1 MRRLFLFAPFLGEKI
16 TAQSAKNT
24 DPFMTDNQRGATL
37 MMLSMA
43 AFVLNDTFV
52 KLLGGHIPLF
62 EILFLRGIV
71 ATVALVIMCWYLQA
85 LKFQHS
91 ARDWTLMIA
100 RSASEI
106 AAAYFFLTALI
117 HMPIANVTAI
127 LQTLPLTV
135 SLGGVLL
142 FKNPIGWRRLLAI
155 LVGFG
160 GMMLIVRPGS
170 DGFDVYSIYVLIAV
184 LCVTARDLTTRAM
197 SKAVPSLFVTLL
209 ASLSVT
215 VYSGIMMI
223 GADFTPMSGLDQF
236 CLLASAFFIV
246 GGYAFSVLVM
256 RVGDISFVA
265 LFRYSAVIWTL
276 FIGLWVFGDWPDAQ
290 TLIGAAII
298 ALSGGYTMLREA
310 RIRRRSTTA

>member
-1 MRRLFLFAPFLGEKI
+1 M
-16 TAQSAKNT
+16 S
-24 DPFMTDNQRGATL
+24 DNQRGATF

-52 KLLGGHIPLF
+52 KLLGAHIPLF
-62 EILFLRGIV
+62 EILFLRGLL
-71 ATVALVIMCWYLQA
+71 ATGALIMMCWDLNALQWR
-85 LKFQHS
+85 HS
-91 ARDWTLMIA
+91 ARDWSLMIA
-100 RSASEI
+100 RSGSEI

-135 SLGGVLL
+135 SLGGVLF

-155 LVGFG
+155 LIGFG

-170 DGFDVYSIYVLIAV
+170 DGFDIYSIYVLIAV
-184 LCVTARDLTTRAM
+184 LCVTVRDLTTRAM
-197 SKAVPSLFVTLL
+197 SKSVPSLFVTLL

-215 VYSGIMMI
+215 VYSGIMVI
-223 GADFTPMSGLDQF
+223 GAEFTPMTSTDQAY
-236 CLLASAFFIV
+236 LIASAIFII

-276 FIGLWVFGDWPDAQ
+276 LIGFWVFGDWPDEL
-290 TLIGAAII
+290 TLLGAAII

-310 RIRRRSTTA
+310 RVKRLSNGV

>member
-1 MRRLFLFAPFLGEKI
+1 M
-16 TAQSAKNT
+16 S
-24 DPFMTDNQRGATL
+24 DNQRGATF

-52 KLLGGHIPLF
+52 KLLGANIPLF
-62 EILFLRGIV
+62 EILFLRGLL
-71 ATVALVIMCWYLQA
+71 ATGALIMICWYLNA
-85 LKFQHS
+85 LQWRHS
-91 ARDWTLMIA
+91 AQDWSLMIA
-100 RSASEI
+100 RSGSEI

-135 SLGGVLL
+135 SLGGVLF

-155 LVGFG
+155 LIGFG

-170 DGFDVYSIYVLIAV
+170 DGFDIYSIYVLIAV
-184 LCVTARDLTTRAM
+184 LCVTVRDLTTRAM
-197 SKAVPSLFVTLL
+197 SKSVPSLFVTLL

-215 VYSGIMMI
+215 VYSGIMVI
-223 GADFTPMSGLDQF
+223 GAEFTPMTSTDQAY
-236 CLLASAFFIV
+236 LIASAIFII

-276 FIGLWVFGDWPDAQ
+276 LIGFWVFGDWPDEL
-290 TLIGAAII
+290 TLLGAAII

-310 RIRRRSTTA
+310 HIKRLSNGV

>member
-1 MRRLFLFAPFLGEKI
+1 MRRLFSFASFLVLDSA
-16 TAQSAKNT
+16 AQSAENT
-24 DPFMTDNQRGATL
+24 DPFMTDNQRGATF
-37 MMLSMA
+37 MMLSMV
-43 AFVLNDTFV
+43 AFVLNDTFI

-62 EILFLRGIV
+62 EILFLRGVI
-71 ATVALVIMCWYLQA
+71 ATVALVVMCWYSQA

-91 ARDWTLMIA
+91 ARDWTLMIV
-100 RSASEI
+100 RSGSEI

-135 SLGGVLL
+135 SLGGVLF
-142 FKNPIGWRRLLAI
+142 FKNPIGWRRVLVI

-160 GMMLIVRPGS
+160 GMMLIVRPGG
-170 DGFDVYSIYVLIAV
+170 DGFDIYSIYVLIAV
-184 LCVTARDLTTRAM
+184 ICVTARDLTTRAM
-197 SKAVPSLFVTLL
+197 STTVPSLFVTLL
-209 ASLSVT
+209 ASFSVT
-215 VYSGIMMI
+215 TYSGLMMI
-223 GADFTPMSGLDQF
+223 GADFTPMSGLDHF
-236 CLLASAFFIV
+236 YLLASAFFII

-276 FIGLWVFGDWPDAQ
+276 FIGLWVFGDWPD
-290 TLIGAAII
+290 TLTLLGAAII

-310 RIRRRSTTA
+310 RIRRRSTMS

>member
-1 MRRLFLFAPFLGEKI
+1 M
-16 TAQSAKNT
+16 S
-24 DPFMTDNQRGATL
+24 DNQRGATF

-52 KLLGGHIPLF
+52 KLLGANIPLF
-62 EILFLRGIV
+62 EILFLRDLL
-71 ATVALVIMCWYLQA
+71 ATGALIMICWYLNA
-85 LKFQHS
+85 LQWRHS
-91 ARDWTLMIA
+91 GQDWSLMIA
-100 RSASEI
+100 RSGSEI

-135 SLGGVLL
+135 SLGGVLF

-155 LVGFG
+155 LIGFG

-170 DGFDVYSIYVLIAV
+170 DGFDIYSIYVLIAV
-184 LCVTARDLTTRAM
+184 LCVTVRDLTTRAM
-197 SKAVPSLFVTLL
+197 SKSVPSLFVTLL

-215 VYSGIMMI
+215 VYSGIMVI
-223 GADFTPMSGLDQF
+223 GAEFTPMTSTDQAY
-236 CLLASAFFIV
+236 LIASAIFII

-276 FIGLWVFGDWPDAQ
+276 LIGFWVFGDWPDEL
-290 TLIGAAII
+290 TLLGAAII

-310 RIRRRSTTA
+310 RIKRLSNGV

>member
-1 MRRLFLFAPFLGEKI
+1 M
-16 TAQSAKNT
+16 S
-24 DPFMTDNQRGATL
+24 DNQRGATF

-52 KLLGGHIPLF
+52 KLLGAHIPLF
-62 EILFLRGIV
+62 EILFLRGLL
-71 ATVALVIMCWYLQA
+71 ATGALIMMCWYLNA
-85 LKFQHS
+85 LQWRHS
-91 ARDWTLMIA
+91 ARDWSLMIA
-100 RSASEI
+100 RSSSEI

-135 SLGGVLL
+135 SLGGVLF

-155 LVGFG
+155 LIGFG

-170 DGFDVYSIYVLIAV
+170 DGFDIYSIYVLIAV
-184 LCVTARDLTTRAM
+184 LCVTVRDLTTRAM
-197 SKAVPSLFVTLL
+197 SKSVPSLFVTLL

-215 VYSGIMMI
+215 VYSGIMVI
-223 GADFTPMSGLDQF
+223 GAEFTPMTSTDQAY
-236 CLLASAFFIV
+236 LIASAIFII

-276 FIGLWVFGDWPDAQ
+276 LIGFWVFGDWPDEL
-290 TLIGAAII
+290 TLLGAAII

-310 RIRRRSTTA
+310 RIKRLSNGV

>member
-1 MRRLFLFAPFLGEKI
+1 M
-16 TAQSAKNT
+16 S
-24 DPFMTDNQRGATL
+24 DNQRGATF

-52 KLLGGHIPLF
+52 KLLGANIPLF
-62 EILFLRGIV
+62 EILFLRGLL
-71 ATVALVIMCWYLQA
+71 ATGALIMICWYLNA
-85 LKFQHS
+85 LQWRHTS
-91 ARDWTLMIA
+91 RDWSLMIA
-100 RSASEI
+100 RSGSEI

-135 SLGGVLL
+135 SLGGVLF

-155 LVGFG
+155 LIGFG

-170 DGFDVYSIYVLIAV
+170 DGFDIYSIYVLIAV
-184 LCVTARDLTTRAM
+184 LCVTVRDLTTRAM
-197 SKAVPSLFVTLL
+197 SKSVPSLFVTLL

-215 VYSGIMMI
+215 VYSGIMVI
-223 GADFTPMSGLDQF
+223 GAEFTPMTSTDQAY
-236 CLLASAFFIV
+236 LIASAIFII

-276 FIGLWVFGDWPDAQ
+276 LIGFWVFGDWPDEL
-290 TLIGAAII
+290 TLLGAAII
-298 ALSGGYTMLREA
+298 ALSGGYTLLREA
-310 RIRRRSTTA
+310 RVKRLSNGV

>member
-1 MRRLFLFAPFLGEKI
+1 LFFK
-16 TAQSAKNT
+16 
-24 DPFMTDNQRGATL
+24 
-37 MMLSMA
+37 
-43 AFVLNDTFV
+43 
-52 KLLGGHIPLF
+52 
-62 EILFLRGIV
+62 ILF
-71 ATVALVIMCWYLQA
+71 
-85 LKFQHS
+85 
-91 ARDWTLMIA
+91 
-100 RSASEI
+100 
-106 AAAYFFLTALI
+106 
-117 HMPIANVTAI
+117 
-127 LQTLPLTV
+127 
-135 SLGGVLL
+135 
-142 FKNPIGWRRLLAI
+142 GWRRSLAS

-160 GMMLIVRPGS
+160 GMMLIVPPGS

-223 GADFTPMSGLDQF
+223 GADFTPMSGLDQVY
-236 CLLASAFFIV
+236 LLASAFFII

-276 FIGLWVFGDWPDAQ
+276 FIGLWVFGDWPDAL
-290 TLIGAAII
+290 TLLGAAII

-310 RIRRRSTTA
+310 RIRRQSTTA

>member
-1 MRRLFLFAPFLGEKI
+1 M
-16 TAQSAKNT
+16 S
-24 DPFMTDNQRGATL
+24 DNQRGATF

-52 KLLGGHIPLF
+52 KLLGAHIPLF
-62 EILFLRGIV
+62 EILFLRGLL
-71 ATVALVIMCWYLQA
+71 ATGALIMMCWYLNA
-85 LKFQHS
+85 LQWRHS
-91 ARDWTLMIA
+91 ARDWSLMIA
-100 RSASEI
+100 RSGSEI

-135 SLGGVLL
+135 SLGGVLF

-155 LVGFG
+155 LIGFG

-170 DGFDVYSIYVLIAV
+170 DGFDIYSIYVLIAV
-184 LCVTARDLTTRAM
+184 LCVTVRDLTTRAM
-197 SKAVPSLFVTLL
+197 SKSVPSLFVTLL

-215 VYSGIMMI
+215 VYSGIMVI
-223 GADFTPMSGLDQF
+223 GAEFTPMTSTDQAY
-236 CLLASAFFIV
+236 LIASAIFII

-276 FIGLWVFGDWPDAQ
+276 LIGFWVFGDWPDEL
-290 TLIGAAII
+290 TLLGAAII

-310 RIRRRSTTA
+310 RIKRLSNGV

>member
-1 MRRLFLFAPFLGEKI
+1 M
-16 TAQSAKNT
+16 S
-24 DPFMTDNQRGATL
+24 DNQRGATF

-52 KLLGGHIPLF
+52 KLLGAHIPLF
-62 EILFLRGIV
+62 EILFLRGLL
-71 ATVALVIMCWYLQA
+71 ATGALIMMCWYLNA
-85 LKFQHS
+85 LQWRHS
-91 ARDWTLMIA
+91 ARDWSLMIA
-100 RSASEI
+100 RSGSEI

-135 SLGGVLL
+135 SLGGVLF

-155 LVGFG
+155 LFGFG

-170 DGFDVYSIYVLIAV
+170 DGFDIYSIYVLIAV
-184 LCVTARDLTTRAM
+184 LCVTVRDLTTRAM
-197 SKAVPSLFVTLL
+197 SKSVPSLFVTLL

-215 VYSGIMMI
+215 VYSGIMVI
-223 GADFTPMSGLDQF
+223 GAEFTPMTSTDQAY
-236 CLLASAFFIV
+236 LIASAIFII

-276 FIGLWVFGDWPDAQ
+276 LIGFWVFGDWPDEL
-290 TLIGAAII
+290 TLLGAAII

-310 RIRRRSTTA
+310 RIKRLSNGV

>member
-1 MRRLFLFAPFLGEKI
+1 M
-16 TAQSAKNT
+16 S
-24 DPFMTDNQRGATL
+24 DNQRGATF

-52 KLLGGHIPLF
+52 KLLGAHIPLF
-62 EILFLRGIV
+62 EILFLRGLL
-71 ATVALVIMCWYLQA
+71 ATGALIMMCWYLNA
-85 LKFQHS
+85 LQWRHS
-91 ARDWTLMIA
+91 ARDWSLMIA
-100 RSASEI
+100 RSSSEI

-135 SLGGVLL
+135 SLGGVLF

-155 LVGFG
+155 LIGFG

-170 DGFDVYSIYVLIAV
+170 DGFDIYSIYVLFAV
-184 LCVTARDLTTRAM
+184 LCVTVRDLTTRAM
-197 SKAVPSLFVTLL
+197 SKSVPSLFVTLL

-215 VYSGIMMI
+215 VYSGIMVI
-223 GADFTPMSGLDQF
+223 GAEFTPMTSTDQAY
-236 CLLASAFFIV
+236 LIASAIFII

-276 FIGLWVFGDWPDAQ
+276 LIGFWVFGDWPDEL
-290 TLIGAAII
+290 TLLGAAII

-310 RIRRRSTTA
+310 RIKRLSNGV

>member
-1 MRRLFLFAPFLGEKI
+1 M
-16 TAQSAKNT
+16 S
-24 DPFMTDNQRGATL
+24 DNQRGATF

-52 KLLGGHIPLF
+52 KLLGAHIPLF
-62 EILFLRGIV
+62 EILFLRGLL
-71 ATVALVIMCWYLQA
+71 ATGALIMMCWYLNA
-85 LKFQHS
+85 LQWRRS
-91 ARDWTLMIA
+91 ARDWSLMIA
-100 RSASEI
+100 RSGSEI

-135 SLGGVLL
+135 SLGGVLF

-155 LVGFG
+155 LIGFG

-170 DGFDVYSIYVLIAV
+170 DGFDIYSIYVLIAV
-184 LCVTARDLTTRAM
+184 LCVTVRDLTTRAM
-197 SKAVPSLFVTLL
+197 SKSVPSLFVTLL

-215 VYSGIMMI
+215 VYSGIMVI
-223 GADFTPMSGLDQF
+223 GAEFTPMTSTDQAY
-236 CLLASAFFIV
+236 LIASAIFII

-276 FIGLWVFGDWPDAQ
+276 LIGFWVFGDWPDEL
-290 TLIGAAII
+290 TLLGAAII

-310 RIRRRSTTA
+310 RIKRLSNGV

>member
-1 MRRLFLFAPFLGEKI
+1 M
-16 TAQSAKNT
+16 S
-24 DPFMTDNQRGATL
+24 DNQRGATF

-52 KLLGGHIPLF
+52 KLLGAHIPLF
-62 EILFLRGIV
+62 EILFLRGLL
-71 ATVALVIMCWYLQA
+71 ATGALIMMCWYLNA
-85 LKFQHS
+85 LQWRRS
-91 ARDWTLMIA
+91 ARDWSLMIA
-100 RSASEI
+100 RSGSEI

-135 SLGGVLL
+135 SLGGVLF

-155 LVGFG
+155 LFGFG

-170 DGFDVYSIYVLIAV
+170 DGFDIYSIYVLIAV
-184 LCVTARDLTTRAM
+184 LCVTVRDLTTRAM
-197 SKAVPSLFVTLL
+197 SKSVPSLFVTLL

-215 VYSGIMMI
+215 VYSGIMVI
-223 GADFTPMSGLDQF
+223 GAEFTPMTSTDQAY
-236 CLLASAFFIV
+236 LIASAIFII

-276 FIGLWVFGDWPDAQ
+276 LIGFWVFGDWPDEL
-290 TLIGAAII
+290 TLLGAAII

-310 RIRRRSTTA
+310 RIKRLSNGV

>member
-1 MRRLFLFAPFLGEKI
+1 M
-16 TAQSAKNT
+16 S
-24 DPFMTDNQRGATL
+24 DNQRGATF

-52 KLLGGHIPLF
+52 KLLGAHIPLF
-62 EILFLRGIV
+62 EILFLRGLL
-71 ATVALVIMCWYLQA
+71 ATGALIMMYWYLNA
-85 LKFQHS
+85 LQWRHS
-91 ARDWTLMIA
+91 ARDWSLMIA
-100 RSASEI
+100 RSGSEI

-135 SLGGVLL
+135 SLGGVLF

-155 LVGFG
+155 LIGFG

-170 DGFDVYSIYVLIAV
+170 DGFDIYSIYVLIAV
-184 LCVTARDLTTRAM
+184 LCVTVRDLTTRAM
-197 SKAVPSLFVTLL
+197 SKSVPSLFVTLL

-215 VYSGIMMI
+215 VYSGIMVI
-223 GADFTPMSGLDQF
+223 GAEFTPMTSTDQAY
-236 CLLASAFFIV
+236 LIASAIFII

-276 FIGLWVFGDWPDAQ
+276 LIGFWVFGDWPDEL
-290 TLIGAAII
+290 TLLGAAII

-310 RIRRRSTTA
+310 RIKRLSNGV

>member
-1 MRRLFLFAPFLGEKI
+1 M
-16 TAQSAKNT
+16 S
-24 DPFMTDNQRGATL
+24 DNQRGATF

-52 KLLGGHIPLF
+52 KLLGAHIPLF
-62 EILFLRGIV
+62 EILFLRGLL
-71 ATVALVIMCWYLQA
+71 ATGALIMMCWYLNA
-85 LKFQHS
+85 LQWRHS
-91 ARDWTLMIA
+91 ARDWSLMIA
-100 RSASEI
+100 RSGSEI

-135 SLGGVLL
+135 SLGGVLF

-155 LVGFG
+155 LIGFG

-170 DGFDVYSIYVLIAV
+170 DGFDIYSIYVLIAV
-184 LCVTARDLTTRAM
+184 LCVTVRDLTTRAM
-197 SKAVPSLFVTLL
+197 SKSVPSLFVTLL

-215 VYSGIMMI
+215 VYSGIMVI
-223 GADFTPMSGLDQF
+223 GAEFTPMTSTDQAY
-236 CLLASAFFIV
+236 LIASAIFII

-256 RVGDISFVA
+256 REGDISFVA

-276 FIGLWVFGDWPDAQ
+276 LIGFWVFGDWPDEL
-290 TLIGAAII
+290 TLLGAAII

-310 RIRRRSTTA
+310 RIKRLSNGV

>member
-1 MRRLFLFAPFLGEKI
+1 
-16 TAQSAKNT
+16 
-24 DPFMTDNQRGATL
+24 MTDNQRGATF

-43 AFVLNDTFV
+43 AFVFNDTFV

-135 SLGGVLL
+135 SLAGCCFLKMRLAGGDCLQFWWAL
-142 FKNPIGWRRLLAI
+142 
-155 LVGFG
+155 
-160 GMMLIVRPGS
+160 
-170 DGFDVYSIYVLIAV
+170 
-184 LCVTARDLTTRAM
+184 
-197 SKAVPSLFVTLL
+197 
-209 ASLSVT
+209 
-215 VYSGIMMI
+215 
-223 GADFTPMSGLDQF
+223 GA
-236 CLLASAFFIV
+236 
-246 GGYAFSVLVM
+246 
-256 RVGDISFVA
+256 
-265 LFRYSAVIWTL
+265 
-276 FIGLWVFGDWPDAQ
+276 
-290 TLIGAAII
+290 
-298 ALSGGYTMLREA
+298 
-310 RIRRRSTTA
+310 